1 MNLNLINL
9 DCTEWSK
16 NDWRDAYAEYCTHN
30 AYGPKTKKE
39 YYDFVNARF
48 NRLKSVAKPLS
59 DELLNKWTNG
69 FKNASV
75 WAKKRKCN
83 INGELLENS
92 RPQIDIDVLAENVK
106 DIQWQL
112 MTKEQ

>member
-9 DCTEWSK
+9 DCTEWNK
-16 NDWRDAYAEYCTHN
+16 NDWRDAYAEYCSHN

-48 NRLKSVAKPLS
+48 NQLKSVARPLS
-59 DELLNKWTNG
+59 DELSNKWANG

-75 WAKKRKCN
+75 WAKKHKCN

-92 RPQIDIDVLAENVK
+92 RPKITLDDLQNDVRE
-106 DIQWQL
+106 IQWQL
-112 MTKEQ
+112 AQK

>member
-16 NDWRDAYAEYCTHN
+16 NDWRDAYAEYCSHN
-30 AYGPKTKKE
+30 AYGHKTKKE

-59 DELLNKWTNG
+59 DELSNKWTNG

-92 RPQIDIDVLAENVK
+92 RPKITLDDLQNDVRE
-106 DIQWQL
+106 IQWQL
-112 MTKEQ
+112 AQK